1 MYLFLSSLL
10 FLFIKIFM
18 CLHEICSQRRYFL
31 IPKILTNFLPKF
43 DLYTSKLRFSDV
55 FRGCRSGTLGENGL
69 IYFKKMFSLYF
80 LKTSSVNPLTRLSAC
95 FYHVSYAFLSEST
108 LWGCVNVKELL
119 ARNSR
124 LGDCNGTQ
132 THNHSVSKQILNHLA
147 KWLNVVYEL
156 SGCGFKS
163 RCSYLIP

>member
-69 IYFKKMFSLYF
+69 IYFKKMFCLYF

-108 LWGCVNVKELL
+108 LLRLCECQGTPCSKQPLRWLQ
-119 ARNSR
+119 RNS
-124 LGDCNGTQ
+124 NPQ
-132 THNHSVSKQILNHLA
+132 P
-147 KWLNVVYEL
+147 L
-156 SGCGFKS
+156 SF
-163 RCSYLIP
+163 